1 MTIMYIALHYFAKGS
16 YQYIFCS
23 LNGSDKVMNEILTIS
38 FDFLKV
44 YPLDI
49 CNLDLYFQ
57 HFNDLNNEAV

>member
-1 MTIMYIALHYFAKGS
+1 MTIMYTVSHYFAKGS

-23 LNGSDKVMNEILTIS
+23 VNGSDKAMKQILTIL
-38 FDFLKV
+38 FDFLEV
-44 YPLDI
+44 YSLDI